1 MVDFSLTKG
10 CELKNQRG
18 QALVEYGILLFV
30 FVLLLVGGAELGMAA
45 LSSSKNTDA
54 AKSAANEY
62 ADIVEKKNAVKSEI
76 NLLLIDLSMLNCNYV
91 NEDGMC
97 QKDDSGATNYFEYL
111 DYVYKN
117 SDDGQ
122 EFIADEK
129 GSLQSVVSA
138 NANTESVKQAQKQ
151 LELLDKFDEYTQYN
165 PRIADH
171 TQITDM
177 PNCDGGTYNY
187 ELPTARYAPP
197 VSLGA
202 SNIPAQKGDFYFFI
216 PTPIDITNC
225 VGVDE
230 ERGGRSRADILIYGY
245 MPTQEQ
251 VDAGEFEELFV
262 QGLPQANQAA
272 YSLYERVCLDGGQA
286 YISCQSDDANQV
298 LLKPPGKICLAEDEI
313 GVDSCE
319 GIQPNVA
326 GFYYFGNPNDADLK
340 SFEYV
345 QNEPPVFRST
355 FQLVCNDD
363 YKIESV
369 QDDVCDDAESIRIHT
384 RYRRVFDGF
393 LTLGTMTVT
402 DPSIVNYFYN
412 PSQVGI
418 KDNVLVAGYGSEVG
432 VVGKVQDGIAY
443 PSIKHMRDFR
453 ACYDVSTKTGAVS
466 ACN

>member
-1 MVDFSLTKG
+1 MTH
-10 CELKNQRG
+10 QRG
-18 QALVEYGILLFV
+18 QAMVEYGILLFV

-62 ADIVEKKNAVKSEI
+62 GEIIQKRNAAKAEI
-76 NLLLIDLSMLNCNYV
+76 DKILIDLAVSHACNYV
-91 NEDGMC
+91 DENGGCDPENASTRNYFQYLSANYEEDGFLSDE
-97 QKDDSGATNYFEYL
+97 QERLQEIIEAEPTN
-111 DYVYKN
+111 
-117 SDDGQ
+117 
-122 EFIADEK
+122 I
-129 GSLQSVVSA
+129 
-138 NANTESVKQAQKQ
+138 QAQKQ
-151 LELLDKFDEYTQYN
+151 LELFNKFNAYIQYN
-165 PRIADH
+165 PQIADH
-171 TQITDM
+171 TQITNM
-177 PNCDGGTYNY
+177 PNCEGGAYDY
-187 ELPTARYAPP
+187 GFPTARYAPP
-197 VSLGA
+197 VEKY
-202 SNIPAQKGDFYFFI
+202 NIPAQQGDFYFFS

-251 VDAGEFEELFV
+251 VDAGEFDDLFV

-286 YISCQSDDANQV
+286 YISCQSGDANQV